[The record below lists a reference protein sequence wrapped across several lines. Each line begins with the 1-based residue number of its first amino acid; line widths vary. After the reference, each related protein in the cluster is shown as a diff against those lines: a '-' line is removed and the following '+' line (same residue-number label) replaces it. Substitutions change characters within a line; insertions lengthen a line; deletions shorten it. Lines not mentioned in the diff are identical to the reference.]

1 MGEVRKSLG
10 NLVLAALLVAAVQPA
25 EAATV
30 QQVQAVKAERAVKV
44 LQNRDFEGLKS
55 FATRKL
61 LYQSLGPDLAGNEI
75 LQAQLAPYREQDQEF
90 LACLTPVVKE
100 PTRTDAKIKTVPTT
114 PVVTEVE
121 PVGTIRETTGG
132 NSEVQ
137 SGKTWVEPEQ
147 PVSYKVEGEQFN
159 KEDWQLNRH
168 DGLNFGEGHGTI
180 YVGAEIN
187 PDFTASGTDAVGYF
201 DFGDTAATRFTGNAV
216 VGLDG
221 KSAIGYRFHRH
232 GYAWSNYY
240 GNATYQDY
248 DANVTSHE
256 LDYLYKVAPG
266 LALTAGLHHDK
277 IGIDVTARSGSVSFD
292 NSRVSWTAGLLGRWY
307 LNDWLTFNAAAGA
320 GPKLVRFDV
329 GLGFNVA
336 PNTELYLGYENYLY
350 RSFNIDAGSRSYE
363 AETRISGFNAGLNFR
378 F

>member
-1 MGEVRKSLG
+1 VKVRKSLG
-10 NLVLAALLVAAVQPA
+10 SLVVAALLVAAVQPVA
-25 EAATV
+25 AATV

-44 LQNRDFEGLKS
+44 LQSRDFDGLKS

-100 PTRTDAKIKTVPTT
+100 PTRTEA
-114 PVVTEVE
+114 
-121 PVGTIRETTGG
+121 
-132 NSEVQ
+132 
-137 SGKTWVEPEQ
+137 EQ

-168 DGLNFGEGHGTI
+168 DGLNFGEGHGTV
-180 YVGAEIN
+180 YMGAEIN

-216 VGLDG
+216 IGLDG

-277 IGIDVTARSGSVSFD
+277 IGIDVTASNGNSSGSVSFD